1 MTTLKETDGKTTTDL
16 EETMRMMVEQPI
28 PKDDDTDDTDYHK
41 QTRAQAKEQTRTVEN
56 REYTKEEVKNAIEEL
71 NPKKSPGE
79 DDITADIYQRVYKQF
94 PITIYTLH
102 ECLRRGRFPKKWKKV
117 KIVPITKPG
126 KGNSMEVTKFRPI
139 SLTNVAGKVMEKLL
153 TNRITHFVYR
163 NELLNCNQYGF
174 TPQKSAIDAAIEVK
188 D

>member
-94 PITIYTLH
+94 PITIYTLYS
-102 ECLRRGRFPKKWKKV
+102 ECLRRERFPKMWKKS
-117 KIVPITKPG
+117 K
-126 KGNSMEVTKFRPI
+126 N
-139 SLTNVAGKVMEKLL
+139 
-153 TNRITHFVYR
+153 
-163 NELLNCNQYGF
+163 
-174 TPQKSAIDAAIEVK
+174 SAINKTRQGKLYGSNKIYTNKSDECGRESYGKPANK
-188 D
+188 